1 VCVYYNPDDSR
12 SNKAKTTLYWSSYSS
27 SVLYT
32 AFSND
37 LPWHFH
43 GHTYPPQ
50 GVPENSAI
58 KSVLDYNI
66 VFNPLPSGAAS
77 YIALGKKQKLI
88 LYLNFSFFE
97 QPATLSNFEVRLGR
111 KVCIG

>member
-1 VCVYYNPDDSR
+1 MDNTYIQQRRHCIGFLVNCL
-12 SNKAKTTLYWSSYSS
+12 LYG
-27 SVLYT
+27 V
-32 AFSND
+32 FSND
-37 LPWHFH
+37 FPWHFH

-77 YIALGKKQKLI
+77 YIALGKKKI
-88 LYLNFSFFE
+88 LLF
-97 QPATLSNFEVRLGR
+97 
-111 KVCIG
+111 I